1 MANTSYCT
9 WINVTDQVESSIT
22 RLNDKATQLSKVEPN
37 AQQDMFCWTGNGKQ
51 DLGFEVYCKDYQ
63 SFCL

>member
-1 MANTSYCT
+1 MASTSCYT

-22 RLNDKATQLSKVEPN
+22 RLNDKATRFSKVEPN
-37 AQQDMFCWTGNGKQ
+37 AQWDMFSWTGNGKQ